1 MHIEGNLGGITAIT
15 KNTILFLEDLR
26 GIKAVARETRI
37 CRSFFFL
44 GERTLGVSGDL
55 GG

>member
-26 GIKAVARETRI
+26 GIKAVAK
-37 CRSFFFL
+37 
-44 GERTLGVSGDL
+44 ERQEYVDL
-55 GG
+55 SSSWGKGP